1 MAEKEKGYIRLY
13 RSLCDHWVWE
23 QKPMSRGQAWVDLLL
38 LADYKAK
45 RIEYKGQIIE
55 GQHGTV
61 FRSITWLADRWGW
74 SRNKARRFLKLL
86 ERDGMVTVK
95 ATAHYTTITLVN
107 YGNFQY
113 QGPTSETA
121 NETASG
127 QQADSRRTASGQQA
141 DTYNKRNKLNKGN
154 KGKKDIE
161 PSGSD
166 SETENEPDWQAI
178 WDSLPDATPGIEG
191 AEE

>member
-13 RSLCDHWVWE
+13 RSLCDHWVW
-23 QKPMSRGQAWVDLLL
+23 QYKPMSRGQAWVDLLL

-45 RIEYKGQIIE
+45 RVECRGRIIE

-74 SRNKARRFLKLL
+74 SRNKVRRFLALL

-107 YGNFQY
+107 YGDFQH

-121 NETASG
+121 DETASG
-127 QQADSRRTASGQQA
+127 QQLDSNGTAVGQQS
-141 DTYNKRNKLNKGN
+141 DTYNKRNKRN
-154 KGKKDIE
+154 KGKKGKNKIE
-161 PSGSD
+161 PDGSED
-166 SETENEPDWQAI
+166 DQDEDFDYDADWDNFPGTEI
-178 WDSLPDATPGIEG
+178 T
-191 AEE
+191 